1 MVDKE
6 FSIAKVSGRIYKD
19 AIFQKLLPS
28 PKKKPEEKAE
38 EKTRPSADLSKVDET
53 DLKIIKLLVKDS
65 RTTLSAI
72 GTELGI
78 GTSTVYKRITR
89 LVKEGVI
96 RRFTI
101 LADGDKLGLGSAA
114 YIGVTCAKGMK
125 DEVIRKLL
133 DQPEVVEIHEV
144 LEPYDLLVKVR
155 SRDLQS
161 LKEGPLNT
169 VSEIEGISETRSIL
183 VLNTLK
189 EALYNL

>member
-1 MVDKE
+1 MDKA

-28 PKKKPEEKAE
+28 PEKKPEEKN
-38 EKTRPSADLSKVDET
+38 PPNVDLSKVDET
-53 DLKIIKLLVKDS
+53 DLKIIKLLVNDS

-78 GTSTVYKRITR
+78 GTSTVYKRITK

-133 DQPEVVEIHEV
+133 DQAEVVEIHEV

-169 VSEIEGISETRSIL
+169 VSEIEGIAETRPIL

>member
-19 AIFQKLLPS
+19 VIFQKLLPS

-38 EKTRPSADLSKVDET
+38 EKTRPSVDLSKVDET
-53 DLKIIKLLVKDS
+53 DLNIIKLLVKDS